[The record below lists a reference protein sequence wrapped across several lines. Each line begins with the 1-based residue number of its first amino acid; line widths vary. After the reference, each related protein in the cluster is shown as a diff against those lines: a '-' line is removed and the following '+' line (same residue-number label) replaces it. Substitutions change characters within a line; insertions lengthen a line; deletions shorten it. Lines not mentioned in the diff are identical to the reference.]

1 MAGTVIVGA
10 GHAGAQVAFSLRAEG
25 YRDPITLLSAE
36 DRSPYQRPP
45 LSKGYLAALRR
56 REPDADDLIN
66 LHPAASYAEQEIAL
80 HADSPVTAIDRQG
93 RRVHTATGET
103 HGYDHLVL
111 ATGARARTLPFAV
124 PSGERVCFF
133 RTHQDAAAVAA
144 RTADAARVA
153 VIGGGFVGL
162 EAASV
167 LADAGVKVTVIEAA
181 ARPMG
186 RGMSPVMAEHLLAR
200 HRARG
205 VEIRTATRISAI
217 AEDGGRLT
225 IATGQDVTGPV
236 DLVIV
241 GVGVLPND
249 ELARESGLEAED
261 GIVVDGSLRTTLD
274 PRVYAVGDCARFP
287 SPFGSAASVRL
298 ESVQN
303 ATDQGRHVARSI
315 ATGAAFAYR
324 RLPWFWTEQCGVRVQ
339 MAGLVEPA
347 DECVVSGEP
356 GQGAFSVLAFRD
368 GRLAAVESL
377 GRPRDHAMAR
387 RLLAD
392 PAGPPGRGVLHD
404 AGYDVSAL
412 RTAVPSSAT
421 NTVHG

>member
-10 GHAGAQVAFSLRAEG
+10 GHAGAQTAFSLRAEG
-25 YRDPITLLSAE
+25 YRGPITLLSAE
-36 DRSPYQRPP
+36 ERSPYQRPP

-56 REPDADDLIN
+56 RETDADDLIN
-66 LHPAASYAEQEIAL
+66 LHPVASYAEQDIAL
-80 HADSPVTAIDRQG
+80 RLGSPVSEIDRHA
-93 RRVHTATGET
+93 RRVHTTTGKAY
-103 HGYDHLVL
+103 GYDHLVL
-111 ATGARARTLPFAV
+111 ATGARARTLPFTAPRSECV
-124 PSGERVCFF
+124 RFF
-133 RTHQDAAAVAA
+133 RTHHDAAAIAA
-144 RTADAARVA
+144 LTADASRVA
-153 VIGGGFVGL
+153 VVGGGFVGL

-167 LADAGVKVTVIEAA
+167 LAAAGAEVTVIEAA

-186 RGMSPVMAEHLLAR
+186 RGMSPVMAEYLLAR

-205 VEIRTATRISAI
+205 VEVRAATRISAI
-217 AEDGGRLT
+217 VEDGGRLT
-225 IATGQDVTGPV
+225 IATGQDTTGPV

-249 ELARESGLEAED
+249 ELAQKSGLETQD
-261 GIVVDGSLRTTLD
+261 GIVVDSSLRTTRD

-287 SPFGSAASVRL
+287 SPFASAASVRL

-303 ATDQGRHVARSI
+303 ATEQGRHIAKSI
-315 ATGAAFAYR
+315 ATGTVSAYE
-324 RLPWFWTEQCGVRVQ
+324 RLPWFWTEQCGLRVQ

-347 DECVVSGEP
+347 DECVVSGDP

-377 GRPRDHAMAR
+377 GRPRDHALAR

-392 PAGPPGRGVLHD
+392 PAGWPEHGVLHG
-404 AGYDVSAL
+404 AGYDLSAL
-412 RTAVPSSAT
+412 RTAVISPAT
-421 NTVHG
+421 NTVDG